1 MKVLLI
7 SVLVLLLVAGVSA
20 TDILVYNNVEKHDGW
35 PYLSGPK
42 IVINLDS
49 GIYITEA
56 DDVGFNANMDFMDG
70 INGSFSQ
77 VSGYD
82 STSEQANYWTM
93 WSVAD
98 TVYSILI
105 DESGDEHFLYKFFG
119 ASLVCID
126 KIGVRTNSFGFGSI
140 ATNGSEWVAT
150 HKIATTFQGV
160 YQLNSATIC
169 DADSSWNLVDSFA
182 YSSGAQFHLRAVP
195 ILGGLTVWNV
205 YDDEI
210 HIIEDDGTLNEDAM
224 TGAFPNSGKL
234 WARPVNAGDA
244 GWDVCMVPVEPD
256 GSGDSVMF
264 AITDSVTLE
273 VEVFLA
279 IVDSSDGSI
288 TMLDS
293 AVVTGGDRATNHFDD
308 STGWATP
315 SLTMTGSGV
324 VLTRRGHADTSAFG
338 VARIEYYIC
347 TDRGDLSTFG
357 SMQTVAIDGGNEGM
371 GELMAPWRGVTHSDN
386 PNDSTIL
393 PFAWQEW
400 DGLSTVWVTP
410 DTIAIP
416 GAVVAEAAAVPN
428 FIHSIDGA
436 GLRQSAEGVSVIHGP
451 L

>member
-1 MKVLLI
+1 MRVLLI
-7 SVLVLLLVAGVSA
+7 PILVLLLVVGVSA
-20 TDILVYNNVEKHDGW
+20 TDITVYNNVEKHDGW

-49 GIYITEA
+49 GIYITTA

-77 VSGYD
+77 VGNYD
-82 STSEQANYWTM
+82 STGESANYWTM
-93 WSVAD
+93 WSVTD

-105 DESGDEHFLYKFFG
+105 DESGDEHFIYKFFG
-119 ASLVCID
+119 ASQVCTD
-126 KIGVRTNSFGFGSI
+126 KIGTRTNSFGFG
-140 ATNGSEWVAT
+140 AVNTNGSNWIGT

-169 DADSSWNLVDSFA
+169 DADSSWNLIDSFA
-182 YSSGAQFHLRAVP
+182 YSASAQFHMRAVP

-205 YDDEI
+205 FDDEV

-234 WARPVNAGDA
+234 WARAVNAGDA
-244 GWDVCMVPVEPD
+244 SWDVCMVPVEPD
-256 GSGDSVMF
+256 GSGDSVMI
-264 AITDSVTLE
+264 AITDSVSLD

-279 IVDSSDGSI
+279 VVDTSDGSF

-293 AVVTGGDRATNHFDD
+293 AVVTGSDGATNHFAD
-308 STGWATP
+308 STGWRTP
-315 SLTMTGSGV
+315 SLIMTGSGV
-324 VLTRRGHADTSAFG
+324 VLVCRGWADTVEFDT
-338 VARIEYYIC
+338 ARIEYYIA

-357 SMQTVAIDGGNEGM
+357 SVQTVAIAADRAM
-371 GELMAPWRGVTHSDN
+371 GELMAPWRGVTHSSN

-393 PFAWQEW
+393 CFAWQAW
-400 DGLSTVWVTP
+400 DGLSTVYLTP

-416 GAVVAEAAAVPN
+416 SAAAPAAVVVPN

-436 GLRQSAEGVSVIHGP
+436 GLRQAIEGVSVIHGP